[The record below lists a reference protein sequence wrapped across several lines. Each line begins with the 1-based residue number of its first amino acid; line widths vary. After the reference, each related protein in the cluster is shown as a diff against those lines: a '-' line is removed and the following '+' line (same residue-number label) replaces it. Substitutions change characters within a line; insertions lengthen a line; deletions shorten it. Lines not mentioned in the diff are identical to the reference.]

1 MAAFFA
7 AGFLCFFVAFLTA
20 DFLSVFFLAFLAE
33 GFLVRLLFIQINY
46 KNNLI
51 ETKIIKCFYELEI
64 PLVAM
69 TKVFDKLLQ
78 YALIIYQ
85 NIGIFETNTM
95 IFVVFF

>member
-1 MAAFFA
+1 M
-7 AGFLCFFVAFLTA
+7 G
-20 DFLSVFFLAFLAE
+20 FLAFLAE
-33 GFLVRLLFIQINY
+33 GFLVRLLFIQINS

-51 ETKIIKCFYELEI
+51 ETKIIKDFYELEI

-85 NIGIFETNTM
+85 NKGIFETNTM